1 MATSSISLSASPAR
15 HSLMMQ
21 VDVGTATAQL
31 RRNIG
36 LFSANYSSAKAIT
49 NSYLEL
55 QPGESITG
63 PMTSGLFIKTNKVL
77 TFYAERPNPDPP
89 ISYVINQL
97 SFVDYEI
104 TTFTITN
111 STLDLA
117 IVQLSY
123 ASIVPQLN
131 ENPITAPVLTV
142 NGQAPDA
149 SGNVVVDTGVMT
161 VNSIVP
167 GSQGIPG
174 DVNVTD
180 EGTYQN

>member
-1 MATSSISLSASPAR
+1 MATSSTILSASPAR
-15 HSLMMQ
+15 HSLMMR

-36 LFSANYSSAKAIT
+36 LFSANYSSAKAVT
-49 NSYLEL
+49 NSYMEL
-55 QPGESITG
+55 QPGESVTG

-77 TFYAERPNPDPP
+77 TFSAQRPTPLTP
-89 ISYVINQL
+89 ISYIINQL

-104 TTFTITN
+104 TSFTITN
-111 STLDLA
+111 SSTDLA

-131 ENPITAPVLTV
+131 DNPVITPVLTV
-142 NGQAPDA
+142 NGQSPDPT
-149 SGNVVVDTGVMT
+149 GNVVVDTGVMT
-161 VNSIVP
+161 VNSITP
-167 GSQGIPG
+167 GTQGIPG

-180 EGTYQN
+180 EGTI